1 MMNVFTYIKGADPT
15 IRRQIDEWDAKAK
28 EYLVSLYEG
37 DIERAKGTKFGDCI
51 SKIESLLDMIITDS
65 ENFRGVTDTDNR
77 LQAGAIIEN
86 RSDYLYIDIFTNS
99 PWNVVKNQPETKAG
113 AATSLV
119 EGIVRESIELGQNGI
134 IKANILRRA
143 IPFYEKIGFVE
154 ENGSGE
160 FMLTETASR
169 NFLITQASRQ

>member
-1 MMNVFTYIKGADPT
+1 MKNIFTYIQGADFR
-15 IRRQIDEWDAKAK
+15 IRGQIDEWNTKAQ
-28 EYLVSLYEG
+28 EYLLSLYGG
-37 DIERAKGTKFGDCI
+37 DIERVRGTEFGDCI
-51 SKIESLLDMIITDS
+51 SKIEALIDMALTDS
-65 ENFRGVTDTDNR
+65 ENFRGVTDTENR

-86 RSDYLYIDIFTNS
+86 RSDYIYIDILTNS

-113 AATSLV
+113 AATTLV
-119 EGIVRESIELGQNGI
+119 EGIVRESIELGQSGI

-160 FMLTETASR
+160 FILTETASR
-169 NFLITQASRQ
+169 DFLITQATRQ